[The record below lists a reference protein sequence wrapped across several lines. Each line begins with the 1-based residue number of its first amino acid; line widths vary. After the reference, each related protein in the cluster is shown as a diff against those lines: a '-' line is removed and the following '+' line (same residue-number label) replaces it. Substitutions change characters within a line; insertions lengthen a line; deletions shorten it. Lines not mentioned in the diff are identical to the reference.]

1 MEVPRVAG
9 EHGDDVEHGGR
20 WHQDQLTGETLW
32 VSFSPRDLAFRTHCK
47 VAEEMEE
54 NVVVV
59 EEEENGKSAAI
70 SGETAKAK

>member
-1 MEVPRVAG
+1 MMSSIEV
-9 EHGDDVEHGGR
+9 GGTR
-20 WHQDQLTGETLW
+20 TGRRSGFLSRRATL
-32 VSFSPRDLAFRTHCK
+32 LLRTHCK

>member
-1 MEVPRVAG
+1 MAMMLSMEV
-9 EHGDDVEHGGR
+9 GGTR
-20 WHQDQLTGETLW
+20 TNSPGRRSGSLSRRATL
-32 VSFSPRDLAFRTHCK
+32 LLRTHCK

>member
-1 MEVPRVAG
+1 VPRVAG
-9 EHGDDVEHGGR
+9 EHGHDVEHRGR
-20 WHQDQLTGETLW
+20 WHQDGETLW